1 MIRGAHQLG
10 FGAFFARTIEWKVG
24 NAFSTGNF
32 TIGNSTGLGMAD
44 FFLGIVSQFRQA
56 NPNPLN
62 LNQNIGS
69 LYWQDIWKVTPKLTM
84 TYGLKWNPYF
94 GLAFQQGDLYN
105 FSLSRFYEGQRS
117 TVIPSAPP
125 GFTYPGDPGFPGKS
139 GIHSRWGYVDPRVGL
154 AWDPFGDGKTAIRVS
169 GGIAHDTIIKQD
181 IHLNTSSVLPFRL
194 SVTLTV

>member
-1 MIRGAHQLG
+1 MSPSTGIHMAITVNGGFTAGNTANSTFEHNTSFGINEDLTMIRGAHQLG

-56 NPNPLN
+56 NPNPLD

-84 TYGLKWNPYF
+84 TYGLKWNPYS
-94 GLAFQQGDLYN
+94 G
-105 FSLSRFYEGQRS
+105 SRFNRETS
-117 TVIPSAPP
+117 TTSACR
-125 GFTYPGDPGFPGKS
+125 GFTRAS
-139 GIHSRWGYVDPRVGL
+139 GAR
-154 AWDPFGDGKTAIRVS
+154 
-169 GGIAHDTIIKQD
+169 
-181 IHLNTSSVLPFRL
+181 
-194 SVTLTV
+194 